1 MCVNRLIQNYRRTPE
16 KLHAVQIKPPHFSEL
31 LMVHFI
37 ETLYYFTKLP
47 HLLSCNAMLTN
58 CNSPQLKGITPKSLN
73 SFPFHFILLQF
84 TPLYTNSQILLSGIS
99 SFTLAP
105 LMPQKFATLRLQL
118 PHLLR
123 CNETHFDP
131 L

>member
-16 KLHAVQIKPPHFSEL
+16 KLHAVQMKPPHFSEL

-58 CNSPQLKGITPKSLN
+58 CNSPHKRHHTEILEFF
-73 SFPFHFILLQF
+73 SFPFHTTPIHSSLHEFTNITIRNQF
-84 TPLYTNSQILLSGIS
+84 LYASTSDATEIRYPTPATTP
-99 SFTLAP
+99 FTS
-105 LMPQKFATLRLQL
+105 MQ
-118 PHLLR
+118 
-123 CNETHFDP
+123 
-131 L
+131 